1 MRVAPQEVFRCFN
14 TGTSTNISAPG
25 GLGVFCFLFLFFM
38 SNTIHILPD
47 DIANRIAAGEVVERP
62 ASVAKELIE
71 NSVDAGSD
79 RVVVEVTAGGKESLR
94 VSDNGCGMSRDD
106 ALLALERHATSKIQS
121 LDDLKG
127 LLTHGFRGE
136 ALPSIAAV
144 SRMTL
149 ETRLADAVEGTRVSV
164 VGGRV
169 QDVSAIGRGQG
180 TSITLHGLF
189 FNVPARRKFL
199 KSVDTEFRHI
209 VNAVTAMA
217 MAYPEIGFDLKHNG
231 RQVLQLGRSRFN
243 RRAEQIFGVQY
254 GADAIGVEREAS
266 GIEVRGFVGKPESA
280 RKSGAQQ
287 VLIVNN
293 RWVQHKPIAFAVYE
307 GYGGL
312 LPKGLAPSY
321 CLCLSI
327 DPARVDV
334 NVHPS
339 KREVRFADERSIY
352 NLITRA
358 VQQSLRS
365 ADLIPEMS
373 DAAIPM
379 EASAIDLAESPN
391 IAYQPGQPK
400 IGGQPQMALPLTTKI
415 SSEEAKRGAGVN
427 AGELDEEDFA
437 RVSVWQL
444 HNKYILA
451 HIKNGLIAID
461 QQVAHQRILYERAID
476 NMHTRPAT
484 SQRLLFPLTLDFGVK
499 EIFIVREAMPLLE
512 KMGFG
517 IRDFGGHTVV
527 VDAIPIGL
535 RTWQDG
541 QLLRDMTRDMAEA
554 EHTTSVPPAGQARQI
569 APEEHRLA
577 SVYAWHTSIR
587 TGEELST
594 EEMRTLIDQLF
605 ATREPF
611 ASPYGRPTLVKI
623 GLDEIDNR
631 FKR

>member
-1 MRVAPQEVFRCFN
+1 MPN
-14 TGTSTNISAPG
+14 K
-25 GLGVFCFLFLFFM
+25 
-38 SNTIHILPD
+38 IHILPE

-79 RVVVEVTAGGKESLR
+79 RILIEITAGGKESLR
-94 VSDNGCGMSRDD
+94 VSDNGGGMSRDD
-106 ALLALERHATSKIQS
+106 ALLALERHATSKIQN

-144 SRMTL
+144 SRLTL
-149 ETRLADAVEGTRVSV
+149 ETRVAEAIEGTRVDV

-169 QDVSAIGRGQG
+169 RDVSAIGRGPG
-180 TSITLHGLF
+180 TTITLHGLF

-199 KSVDTEFRHI
+199 KGVDTEFRHI

-231 RQVLQLGRSRFN
+231 RPVLQLPRAGFA
-243 RRAEQIFGVQY
+243 RRAERVFGVRY
-254 GADAIGVEREAS
+254 GKDAIGVESNAS
-266 GIEVRGFVGKPESA
+266 GIAVRGFVGKPETA

-287 VLIVNN
+287 ILIVNH
-293 RWVQHKPIAFAVYE
+293 RWVQHKAIAHAVYE

-327 DPARVDV
+327 DPGRVDV

-339 KREVRFADERSIY
+339 KREVRFADERLIY
-352 NLITRA
+352 ATITRA
-358 VQQSLRS
+358 VQQALRGE
-365 ADLIPEMS
+365 DLIPELN
-373 DAAIPM
+373 DEAVAAMPEGTQVSVAENPM
-379 EASAIDLAESPN
+379 
-391 IAYQPGQPK
+391 AYQPK
-400 IGGQPQMALPLTTKI
+400 VGGEPQMALPLTVRA
-415 SSEEAKRGAGVN
+415 SQGGAGAAHDDVE
-427 AGELDEEDFA
+427 AVAEEDMA

-444 HNKYILA
+444 HSKYILA

-461 QQVAHQRILYERAID
+461 QQVAHQRILYERAIE
-476 NMHTRPAT
+476 NMHARPAT
-484 SQRLLFPLTLDFGVK
+484 SQRMLFPLTLAFGVK
-499 EIFIVREAMPLLE
+499 EIHLVREAMPLLE

-517 IRDFGGHTVV
+517 IRDFGGNTVV

-535 RTWQDG
+535 RAWQDG
-541 QLLRDMTRDMAEA
+541 QLLRDMIRDMAEA
-554 EHTTSVPPAGQARQI
+554 EQATTVPPPGQDRQI
-569 APEEHRLA
+569 APQEHRLA
-577 SVYAWHTSIR
+577 SSYAWHTSIR
-587 TGEELST
+587 TGEGLAT
-594 EEMRTLIDQLF
+594 EEMRALIDQLF

-611 ASPYGRPTLVKI
+611 IGPYGRPTLIKI

-631 FKR
+631 FRR

>member
-1 MRVAPQEVFRCFN
+1 MPN
-14 TGTSTNISAPG
+14 K
-25 GLGVFCFLFLFFM
+25 
-38 SNTIHILPD
+38 IHILPE

-79 RVVVEVTAGGKESLR
+79 RILIEITAGGKESLR
-94 VSDNGCGMSRDD
+94 VSDNGGGMSRDD
-106 ALLALERHATSKIQS
+106 ALLALERHATSKIQN

-144 SRMTL
+144 SRLTL
-149 ETRLADAVEGTRVSV
+149 ETRVAEAIEGTCVDV

-169 QDVSAIGRGQG
+169 RDVSAIGRGPG
-180 TSITLHGLF
+180 TTITLHGLF

-199 KSVDTEFRHI
+199 KGVDTEFRHI

-231 RQVLQLGRSRFN
+231 RPVLQLPRAGFA
-243 RRAEQIFGVQY
+243 RRAERVFGVRY
-254 GADAIGVEREAS
+254 GKDAIGVESNAS
-266 GIEVRGFVGKPESA
+266 GIAVRGFVGKPETA

-287 VLIVNN
+287 ILIVNH
-293 RWVQHKPIAFAVYE
+293 RWVQHKAIAHAVYE

-327 DPARVDV
+327 DPGRVDV

-339 KREVRFADERSIY
+339 KREVRFADERLIY
-352 NLITRA
+352 ATITRA
-358 VQQSLRS
+358 VQQALRGE
-365 ADLIPEMS
+365 DLIPELN
-373 DAAIPM
+373 DEAVAAMPEGTQVSVAENPM
-379 EASAIDLAESPN
+379 
-391 IAYQPGQPK
+391 AYQPK
-400 IGGQPQMALPLTTKI
+400 VGGEPQMALPLTVRA
-415 SSEEAKRGAGVN
+415 SQGGAGAAHDDVE
-427 AGELDEEDFA
+427 AVAEEDMA

-444 HNKYILA
+444 HSKYILA

-461 QQVAHQRILYERAID
+461 QQVAHQRILYERAIE
-476 NMHTRPAT
+476 NMHARPAT
-484 SQRLLFPLTLDFGVK
+484 SQRMLFPLTLAFGVK
-499 EIFIVREAMPLLE
+499 EIHLVREAMPLLE

-517 IRDFGGHTVV
+517 IRDFGGNTVV

-535 RTWQDG
+535 RAWQDG
-541 QLLRDMTRDMAEA
+541 QLLRDMIRDMAEA
-554 EHTTSVPPAGQARQI
+554 EQATTVPPPGQDRQI
-569 APEEHRLA
+569 APQEHRLA
-577 SVYAWHTSIR
+577 SSYAWHTSIR
-587 TGEELST
+587 TGEGLAT
-594 EEMRTLIDQLF
+594 EEMRALIDQLF

-611 ASPYGRPTLVKI
+611 IGPYGRPTLIKI

-631 FKR
+631 FRR

>member
-1 MRVAPQEVFRCFN
+1 MANKIR
-14 TGTSTNISAPG
+14 
-25 GLGVFCFLFLFFM
+25 
-38 SNTIHILPD
+38 ILPD

-71 NSVDAGSD
+71 NAVDAGAD
-79 RVVVEVTAGGKESLR
+79 RVVVEVATGGKESLR
-94 VSDNGCGMSRDD
+94 VSDNGGGMSRDD

-144 SRMTL
+144 SRLTL
-149 ETRLADAVEGTRVSV
+149 ETRLADAIEGTRVDV

-169 QDVSAIGRGQG
+169 RDVSSIGRGQG
-180 TSITLHGLF
+180 TTITLHGLF

-199 KSVDTEFRHI
+199 KGVDTEFRHI

-231 RQVLQLGRSRFN
+231 RQVLQLGRANFD
-243 RRAEQIFGVQY
+243 RRAERIFGVRY
-254 GADAIGVEREAS
+254 GEDAIGVESSAS
-266 GIEVRGFVGKPESA
+266 GLEVRGFVGKPEIA
-280 RKSGAQQ
+280 RKSGVQQ
-287 VLIVNN
+287 VVIVNR
-293 RWVQHKPIAFAVYE
+293 RWVQHKAIAHAVYE

-312 LPKGLAPSY
+312 LPRGLAPSY

-339 KREVRFADERSIY
+339 KREVRFADERLIY
-352 NLITRA
+352 GTITRA
-358 VQQSLRS
+358 VRLSLRG
-365 ADLIPEMS
+365 ADLIPELS
-373 DAAIPM
+373 DDAISAMPEAAG
-379 EASAIDLAESPN
+379 SDVAIAETPAV
-391 IAYQPGQPK
+391 AYRPK
-400 IGGQPQMALPLTTKI
+400 VGGEPQMALPLTVR
-415 SSEEAKRGAGVN
+415 SSPGGVSGTS
-427 AGELDEEDFA
+427 ADTDGLAEEDFA

-444 HNKYILA
+444 HSKYILA

-461 QQVAHQRILYERAID
+461 QQVAHQRILYERAMD
-476 NMHTRPAT
+476 NMHARPAT
-484 SQRLLFPLTLDFGVK
+484 SQRLLFPITLDFGVK
-499 EIFIVREAMPLLE
+499 EIHLVREAMPLLE

-535 RTWQDG
+535 RAWQDG
-541 QLLRDMTRDMAEA
+541 QLLKDIIRGMAEA
-554 EHTTSVPPAGQARQI
+554 EHTTSLSATGQERQI
-569 APEEHRLA
+569 APQEHRLA
-577 SVYAWHTSIR
+577 SSYAWHTSIR
-587 TGEELST
+587 TGEDLSV
-594 EEMRTLIDQLF
+594 EEMRAIIDQLF
-605 ATREPF
+605 ATQEPF
-611 ASPYGRPTLVKI
+611 IGPYGRPTLIKI

-631 FKR
+631 FKQ

>member
-1 MRVAPQEVFRCFN
+1 MPN
-14 TGTSTNISAPG
+14 K
-25 GLGVFCFLFLFFM
+25 
-38 SNTIHILPD
+38 IHILPE

-79 RVVVEVTAGGKESLR
+79 RILIEITAGGKESLR
-94 VSDNGCGMSRDD
+94 VSDNGGGMSRDD
-106 ALLALERHATSKIQS
+106 ALLALERHATSKIQN

-144 SRMTL
+144 SRLTL
-149 ETRLADAVEGTRVSV
+149 ETRVAEAIEGTRVDV

-169 QDVSAIGRGQG
+169 RDVSAIGRGPG
-180 TSITLHGLF
+180 TTITLHGLF

-199 KSVDTEFRHI
+199 KGVDTEFRHI

-231 RQVLQLGRSRFN
+231 RPVLQLPRAGFA
-243 RRAEQIFGVQY
+243 RRAERVFGVRY
-254 GADAIGVEREAS
+254 GKDAIGVESSAS
-266 GIEVRGFVGKPESA
+266 GIAVRGFVGKPETA
-280 RKSGAQQ
+280 RKSGAQH
-287 VLIVNN
+287 VLIVNH
-293 RWVQHKPIAFAVYE
+293 RWVQHKAIAHAVYE

-327 DPARVDV
+327 DPGRVDV

-339 KREVRFADERSIY
+339 KREVRFADERLIY
-352 NLITRA
+352 ATITRA
-358 VQQSLRS
+358 VQQALRGE
-365 ADLIPEMS
+365 DLIPELN
-373 DAAIPM
+373 DEAVAAMPEGTQVSVAENPM
-379 EASAIDLAESPN
+379 
-391 IAYQPGQPK
+391 AYQPK
-400 IGGQPQMALPLTTKI
+400 VGGEPQMALPLTVRA
-415 SSEEAKRGAGVN
+415 SQGGAGAAHDDVE
-427 AGELDEEDFA
+427 AVAEEDMA

-444 HNKYILA
+444 HSKYILA

-461 QQVAHQRILYERAID
+461 QQVAHQRILYERAIE
-476 NMHTRPAT
+476 NMHARPAT
-484 SQRLLFPLTLDFGVK
+484 SQRMLFPLTLAFGVK
-499 EIFIVREAMPLLE
+499 EIHLVREAMPLLE

-517 IRDFGGHTVV
+517 IRDFGGNTVV

-535 RTWQDG
+535 RAWQDG
-541 QLLRDMTRDMAEA
+541 QLLRDMIRDMAEA
-554 EHTTSVPPAGQARQI
+554 EQATAVPPPGQDRQI
-569 APEEHRLA
+569 APQEHRLA
-577 SVYAWHTSIR
+577 SSYAWHTSIR
-587 TGEELST
+587 TGEGLAT
-594 EEMRTLIDQLF
+594 EEMRALIDQLF

-611 ASPYGRPTLVKI
+611 IGPYGRPTLIKI

-631 FKR
+631 FRR

>member
-1 MRVAPQEVFRCFN
+1 MFSIF
-14 TGTSTNISAPG
+14 TSILNMPNKIR
-25 GLGVFCFLFLFFM
+25 
-38 SNTIHILPD
+38 ILPD

-79 RVVVEVTAGGKESLR
+79 RIVVEVAAGGKESLR

-149 ETRLADAVEGTRVSV
+149 ETRLTDAVEGTRVSV

-180 TSITLHGLF
+180 TAITLHGLF

-231 RQVLQLGRSRFN
+231 RQVLQLGRSRFD
-243 RRAEQIFGVQY
+243 RRAEQIFGVRY
-254 GADAIGVEREAS
+254 GADAIGIESEVN
-266 GIEVRGFVGKPESA
+266 GIGVRGFVGKPESA

-293 RWVQHKPIAFAVYE
+293 RWVQHKAIGFAVYE

-352 NLITRA
+352 GLITRA
-358 VQQSLRS
+358 VQQSLRG
-365 ADLIPEMS
+365 ADIIPEMGDDVMPVVS
-373 DAAIPM
+373 VSI
-379 EASAIDLAESPN
+379 AESPE
-391 IAYQPGQPK
+391 ITYQPGQPK
-400 IGGQPQMALPLTTKI
+400 VGGQPQMALPLTVSMSQGKV
-415 SSEEAKRGAGVN
+415 KRGTGIN
-427 AGELDEEDFA
+427 TEGLDEEDFA

-444 HNKYILA
+444 HSKYILA

-527 VDAIPIGL
+527 VDAIPMGL

-541 QLLRDMTRDMAEA
+541 QLLRDMIRDMAEA
-554 EHTTSVPPAGQARQI
+554 EQATSVPLSVQGRQV

-587 TGEELST
+587 TGEDLST
-594 EEMRTLIDQLF
+594 EEMRALIDQLF

-611 ASPYGRPTLVKI
+611 VSPYGKPTLVKI

>member
-1 MRVAPQEVFRCFN
+1 MPN
-14 TGTSTNISAPG
+14 K
-25 GLGVFCFLFLFFM
+25 
-38 SNTIHILPD
+38 IHILPE

-79 RVVVEVTAGGKESLR
+79 RILIEITAGGKESLR
-94 VSDNGCGMSRDD
+94 VSDNGGGMSRDD
-106 ALLALERHATSKIQS
+106 ALLALERHATSKIQN

-144 SRMTL
+144 SRLTL
-149 ETRLADAVEGTRVSV
+149 ETRVAEAIEGTRVDV

-169 QDVSAIGRGQG
+169 RDVSAIGRGPG
-180 TSITLHGLF
+180 TTITLHGLF

-199 KSVDTEFRHI
+199 KGVDTEFRHI

-231 RQVLQLGRSRFN
+231 RPVLQLPRASFA
-243 RRAEQIFGVQY
+243 RRAERVFGVRY
-254 GADAIGVEREAS
+254 GKDAIGVESSAS
-266 GIEVRGFVGKPESA
+266 GIAVRGFVGKPETA

-287 VLIVNN
+287 VLIVNH
-293 RWVQHKPIAFAVYE
+293 RWVQHKAIAHAVYE

-327 DPARVDV
+327 DPGRVDV

-339 KREVRFADERSIY
+339 KREVRFADERLIY
-352 NLITRA
+352 ATITRA
-358 VQQSLRS
+358 VQQALRGE
-365 ADLIPEMS
+365 DLIPELN
-373 DAAIPM
+373 DEAVAAMPEGTQVSVAENPM
-379 EASAIDLAESPN
+379 
-391 IAYQPGQPK
+391 AYQPK
-400 IGGQPQMALPLTTKI
+400 VGGEPQMALPLTVRA
-415 SSEEAKRGAGVN
+415 SQGGAGAAHDDVE
-427 AGELDEEDFA
+427 AVAEEDMA

-444 HNKYILA
+444 HSKYILA

-461 QQVAHQRILYERAID
+461 QQVAHQRILYERAIE
-476 NMHTRPAT
+476 NMHARPAT
-484 SQRLLFPLTLDFGVK
+484 SQRMLFPLTLAFGVK
-499 EIFIVREAMPLLE
+499 EIHLVREAMPLLE

-517 IRDFGGHTVV
+517 IRDFGGNTVV

-535 RTWQDG
+535 RAWQDG
-541 QLLRDMTRDMAEA
+541 QLLRDMIRDMAEA
-554 EHTTSVPPAGQARQI
+554 EQATAVPPPGQDRQI
-569 APEEHRLA
+569 APQEHRLA
-577 SVYAWHTSIR
+577 SSYAWHTSIR
-587 TGEELST
+587 TGEGLAT
-594 EEMRTLIDQLF
+594 EEMRALIDQLF

-611 ASPYGRPTLVKI
+611 IGPYGRPTLIKI

-631 FKR
+631 FRR

>member
-1 MRVAPQEVFRCFN
+1 MPN
-14 TGTSTNISAPG
+14 K
-25 GLGVFCFLFLFFM
+25 
-38 SNTIHILPD
+38 IHILPE

-79 RVVVEVTAGGKESLR
+79 RILIEITAGGKESLR
-94 VSDNGCGMSRDD
+94 VSDNGGGMSRDD
-106 ALLALERHATSKIQS
+106 ALLALERHATSKIQN

-144 SRMTL
+144 SRLTL
-149 ETRLADAVEGTRVSV
+149 ETRVAEAIEGTRVDV

-169 QDVSAIGRGQG
+169 RDVSAIGRGPG
-180 TSITLHGLF
+180 TTITLHGLF

-199 KSVDTEFRHI
+199 KGVDTEFRHI

-231 RQVLQLGRSRFN
+231 RPVLQLPRAGFA
-243 RRAEQIFGVQY
+243 RRAERVFGVRY
-254 GADAIGVEREAS
+254 GKDAIGVESSAS
-266 GIEVRGFVGKPESA
+266 GIAVRGFVGKPETA

-287 VLIVNN
+287 VLIVNH
-293 RWVQHKPIAFAVYE
+293 RWVQHKAIAHAVYE

-327 DPARVDV
+327 DPGRVDV

-339 KREVRFADERSIY
+339 KREVRFADERLIY
-352 NLITRA
+352 ATITRA
-358 VQQSLRS
+358 VQQALRGE
-365 ADLIPEMS
+365 DLIPELN
-373 DAAIPM
+373 DEAVAAMP
-379 EASAIDLAESPN
+379 EGTQVSVAENPL
-391 IAYQPGQPK
+391 AYQPK
-400 IGGQPQMALPLTTKI
+400 VGGEPQMALPLTVRA
-415 SSEEAKRGAGVN
+415 SQGGAGAAHDDVE
-427 AGELDEEDFA
+427 AVAEEDMA

-444 HNKYILA
+444 HSKYILA

-461 QQVAHQRILYERAID
+461 QQVAHQRILYERAIE
-476 NMHTRPAT
+476 NMHARPAT
-484 SQRLLFPLTLDFGVK
+484 SQRMLFPLTLAFGVK
-499 EIFIVREAMPLLE
+499 EIHLVREAMPLLE

-517 IRDFGGHTVV
+517 IRDFGGNTVV

-535 RTWQDG
+535 QAWQDG
-541 QLLRDMTRDMAEA
+541 QLLRDMIRDMAEA
-554 EHTTSVPPAGQARQI
+554 EQATAVPPPGQDRQI
-569 APEEHRLA
+569 APQEHRLA
-577 SVYAWHTSIR
+577 SSYAWHTSIR
-587 TGEELST
+587 TGEGLAT
-594 EEMRTLIDQLF
+594 EEMRALIDQLF

-611 ASPYGRPTLVKI
+611 IGPLRPPNADQDRPGR
-623 GLDEIDNR
+623 NR
-631 FKR
+631 QSV